1 MLLIYNAL
9 KYDHDRTV
17 KRGDDI
23 RKFKGL
29 YSDPTRKIKSNSI
42 QQQKYYFNQQI
53 GLKFKEE
60 TSEMLYLEH
69 KIVWC

>member
-1 MLLIYNAL
+1 MLWVYNAL
-9 KYDHDRTV
+9 KYDRDRTV
-17 KRGDDI
+17 NRGDDT

-42 QQQKYYFNQQI
+42 QQQKYYFNQQN

-60 TSEMLYLEH
+60 TSEVLHLERSF
-69 KIVWC
+69 VWC